1 MSWEKTTIGEHCT
14 VTSSKRFHLSDRTN
28 CGVPFYCSK
37 EIIQKVKNEEID
49 NCDYISEEFYE
60 AVAQKYGVPQAND
73 LLVTTRGTIG
83 VPYLYKKSDRF
94 YFADGNLTWMKDF
107 QSTLL
112 PQYLYYWFLSYEGQS
127 KIDSIAKGTAQKA
140 VPIAG
145 IKTLELLLPP
155 IETQR
160 RIADILSAYDGLIE
174 NNRKQIKLLE
184 EAAQRL
190 YKERFVDLR
199 FPGHEHTKI
208 VDGAPE
214 GWERKTVAE
223 CLIFYSNGGW
233 GKEVPTGK
241 YEYSG
246 KVIRGTDIEEI
257 KCGHFKD
264 IPTRYHTERDVKKRT
279 LHTYDIVFEL
289 SNGNINNIGR
299 SLLINKF
306 ILEICGKNTIC
317 ASFCKLLRPTNPIV
331 ALILYLEIQNMQ
343 LSGRMLPYKKNGANG
358 INNFDFEEFLTHSLL
373 ITQNK
378 NLVEPFA
385 GIVSKVNTIQGQ
397 LTLLEEARDR
407 LLPKLMSGEVEV

>member
-1 MSWEKTTIGEHCT
+1 MKADAAAIGAAQRT
-14 VTSSKRFHLSDRTN
+14 VSLTALRN
-28 CGVPFYCSK
+28 I
-37 EIIQKVKNEEID
+37 EITV
-49 NCDYISEEFYE
+49 
-60 AVAQKYGVPQAND
+60 
-73 LLVTTRGTIG
+73 
-83 VPYLYKKSDRF
+83 
-94 YFADGNLTWMKDF
+94 
-107 QSTLL
+107 
-112 PQYLYYWFLSYEGQS
+112 
-127 KIDSIAKGTAQKA
+127 
-140 VPIAG
+140 
-145 IKTLELLLPP
+145 PP

-160 RIADILSAYDGLIE
+160 RIADILSAYDDLIE
-174 NNRKQIKLLE
+174 NNRKQIKLME

-190 YKERFVDLR
+190 YKEWFVDLR

-208 VDGAPE
+208 VDGVPE

-246 KVIRGTDIEEI
+246 RVIRGTDIEEI

-264 IPTRYHTERDVKKRT
+264 IPMRYHTEGDVRKCT
-279 LHTYDIVFEL
+279 LHTYDIIFEL

-299 SLLINKF
+299 SLLIDKL
-306 ILEICGKNTIC
+306 IIKKCGKNTIC

-358 INNFDFEEFLTHSLL
+358 INNFAFEEFLTHSLL
-373 ITQNK
+373 IPQNK
-378 NLVEPFA
+378 KLVKPFA
-385 GIVSKVNTIQGQ
+385 RIMSKVNMLQGQ

-407 LLPKLMSGEVEV
+407 LLPKLMTREIEIPDQEIKE